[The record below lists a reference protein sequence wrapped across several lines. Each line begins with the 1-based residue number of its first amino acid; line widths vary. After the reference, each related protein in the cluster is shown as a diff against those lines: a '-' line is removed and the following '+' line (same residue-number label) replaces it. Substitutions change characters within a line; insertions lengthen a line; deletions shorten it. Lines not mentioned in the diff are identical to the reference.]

1 MISIIAAVAKNR
13 AIGYKNKLIY
23 WLPNDLKR
31 FKALTTG
38 HTIIMG
44 RNTYLSLP
52 KGALPNRRNIV
63 LSRTMKSGERKEESG
78 ERKEESGK
86 RKEESG
92 KWKEESGK
100 WKENTP
106 AVESASEGNLIPHS
120 TFHIPQKNIEV
131 YPSLDS
137 ALAHCNSDEDIYI
150 IGGASVYKQALP
162 IADRLCLTEI
172 DDIPAEADTF
182 FPPYKDDWQE
192 ESREDH
198 PTDDRHDFPYAFV
211 NYVRKQ

>member
-44 RNTYLSLP
+44 RNTFLSLP

-63 LSRTMKSGERKEESG
+63 LSRNAKAFEGCDVYSSLEE
-78 ERKEESGK
+78 
-86 RKEESG
+86 
-92 KWKEESGK
+92 
-100 WKENTP
+100 
-106 AVESASEGNLIPHS
+106 
-120 TFHIPQKNIEV
+120 
-131 YPSLDS
+131 
-137 ALAHCNSDEDIYI
+137 ALAHCTPDEDIYI
-150 IGGASVYKQALP
+150 IGGASVYRQALK

-182 FPPYKDDWQE
+182 FPPYKDDWKE

-198 PTDDRHDFPYAFV
+198 PVDDRHDFPYSFV
-211 NYVRKQ
+211 DYVRAEPQ